1 MGILFLTV
9 KQERCSDLLLWSA
22 AWLLPPLRLMPMLM
36 LTTATAMALDW
47 AMLVSATLDWAMV
60 DTVLDMEATVIP
72 VLDTPTA
79 RGRLRLSPR
88 LMPSTDTELTPT
100 PLDTVTLVSAMLPLP
115 LPPLPSL
122 PLSPPSLPPLSLPQP
137 SLPPLLP
144 MPLPPLP
151 LATPV
156 SDTLVSATLVL
167 DTDTT
172 TARGRPRL
180 SPRLMLTTAT
190 DTVSDTATPVSDTD
204 TPVSA
209 TATVLEPTELDTDT
223 TTVKLVQL
231 NSRSSTQSLPSVL
244 LSWE

>member
-1 MGILFLTV
+1 MG
-9 KQERCSDLLLWSA
+9 
-22 AWLLPPLRLMPMLM
+22 
-36 LTTATAMALDW
+36 
-47 AMLVSATLDWAMV
+47 
-60 DTVLDMEATVIP
+60 
-72 VLDTPTA
+72 
-79 RGRLRLSPR
+79 
-88 LMPSTDTELTPT
+88 
-100 PLDTVTLVSAMLPLP
+100 
-115 LPPLPSL
+115 PPLPSL
-122 PLSPPSLPPLSLPQP
+122 PLSPPSLPPLSLPP
-137 SLPPLLP
+137 PLLPLTLLLPPLLP
-144 MPLPPLP
+144 TPVPPLP
-151 LATPV
+151 SATPV
-156 SDTLVSATLVL
+156 SDTLVSAMLDL

-190 DTVSDTATPVSDTD
+190 DTVSDMATPVSDTD

>member
-36 LTTATAMALDW
+36 PTTATAMALDS

-100 PLDTVTLVSAMLPLP
+100 PLDTVTPVSAMPPLP

-122 PLSPPSLPPLSLPQP
+122 PLSPPSLPPLSLPPP
-137 SLPPLLP
+137 SLPLP
-144 MPLPPLP
+144 S
-151 LATPV
+151 ATPV

-209 TATVLEPTELDTDT
+209 TATVLEPTELDTVT

>member
-100 PLDTVTLVSAMLPLP
+100 PLDTVTLVSAMPPLP
-115 LPPLPSL
+115 LPPLPS
-122 PLSPPSLPPLSLPQP
+122 
-137 SLPPLLP
+137 
-144 MPLPPLP
+144 
-151 LATPV
+151 ATPV
-156 SDTLVSATLVL
+156 SDTLVSATLV
-167 DTDTT
+167 
-172 TARGRPRL
+172 
-180 SPRLMLTTAT
+180 
-190 DTVSDTATPVSDTD
+190 
-204 TPVSA
+204 
-209 TATVLEPTELDTDT
+209 LDTDT

>member
-1 MGILFLTV
+1 MGILFLTF

-36 LTTATAMALDW
+36 PTTATAMALDS

-60 DTVLDMEATVIP
+60 VTVLDMEATVIP

-100 PLDTVTLVSAMLPLP
+100 PLDTVTPVSAMLPLP
-115 LPPLPSL
+115 LPPLPS
-122 PLSPPSLPPLSLPQP
+122 
-137 SLPPLLP
+137 
-144 MPLPPLP
+144 
-151 LATPV
+151 ATPV

>member
-100 PLDTVTLVSAMLPLP
+100 PLDTVTPVSAMLPPPLPPLLSPPLLPTP
-115 LPPLPSL
+115 LPPLPS
-122 PLSPPSLPPLSLPQP
+122 
-137 SLPPLLP
+137 
-144 MPLPPLP
+144 
-151 LATPV
+151 ATPV
-156 SDTLVSATLVL
+156 LDTLVSATLVL

-190 DTVSDTATPVSDTD
+190 DTVSDTATPVSDMD

-209 TATVLEPTELDTDT
+209 TATVLEPTVPDTDT

>member
-22 AWLLPPLRLMPMLM
+22 AWLLPLLRLMPMLM

-47 AMLVSATLDWAMV
+47 AMLVSATLVW
-60 DTVLDMEATVIP
+60 DMEATVIP

-100 PLDTVTLVSAMLPLP
+100 PLDTVTPVSAMLPLP

-144 MPLPPLP
+144 
-151 LATPV
+151 
-156 SDTLVSATLVL
+156 
-167 DTDTT
+167 
-172 TARGRPRL
+172 
-180 SPRLMLTTAT
+180 
-190 DTVSDTATPVSDTD
+190 
-204 TPVSA
+204 
-209 TATVLEPTELDTDT
+209 
-223 TTVKLVQL
+223 
-231 NSRSSTQSLPSVL
+231 L
-244 LSWE
+244 LL